1 MKISTA
7 DKWLS
12 RYIRLRDAWESNGV
26 LLNRC
31 ATSGKIQECKQLE
44 CGHYMS
50 RRHTSTRWS
59 ELNALPQS
67 TYENRWKYGN
77 PEKMAQVLDEKFG
90 KGTADKVKIMT
101 RQVTKVDEKLI
112 TLYYKEA
119 VNELLK
125 SKGWEKLKWW

>member
-1 MKISTA
+1 
-7 DKWLS
+7 
-12 RYIRLRDAWESNGV
+12 
-26 LLNRC
+26 
-31 ATSGKIQECKQLE
+31 
-44 CGHYMS
+44 MS

-59 ELNALPQS
+59 ELNAMPQS

-77 PEKMAQVLDEKFG
+77 HEKMAQVLDEKFG

-112 TLYYKEA
+112 TIYYKEA

-125 SKGWEKLKWW
+125 SKGWQKLKWW